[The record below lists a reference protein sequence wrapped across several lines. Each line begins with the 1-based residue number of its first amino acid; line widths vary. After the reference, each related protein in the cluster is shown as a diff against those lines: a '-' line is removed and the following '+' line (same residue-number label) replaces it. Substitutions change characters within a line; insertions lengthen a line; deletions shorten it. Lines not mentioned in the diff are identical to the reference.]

1 MIARMAFGA
10 LTLWVVVVLIYGLYR
25 AMTERPEA

>member
-1 MIARMAFGA
+1 MIARMAYGA

-25 AMTERPEA
+25 AMTERA